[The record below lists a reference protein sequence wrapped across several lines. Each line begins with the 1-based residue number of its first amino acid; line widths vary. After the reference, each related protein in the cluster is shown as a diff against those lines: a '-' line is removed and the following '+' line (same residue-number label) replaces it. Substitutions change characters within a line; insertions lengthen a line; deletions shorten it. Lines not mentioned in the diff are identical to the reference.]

1 MTAAAIASNSFKFPL
16 AASAVLTSKTWQV
29 ANTVAQKAENINRD
43 TLTLSVGTPF
53 ALAALKFPPVE

>member
-1 MTAAAIASNSFKFPL
+1 MASSSFKFPF

-29 ANTVAQKAENINRD
+29 AKTVAQNAENINKD

-53 ALAALKFPPVE
+53 AFAALRFPPVE